1 MVSTYSILCVA
12 VSRAD
17 DASSFFDHLEDDAA
31 VNVTHNIG
39 VIWQHNPAAK
49 QQTKCL
55 NLVVICLH

>member
-1 MVSTYSILCVA
+1 MVSTYSVLCVA

-49 QQTKCL
+49 VTD
-55 NLVVICLH
+55 